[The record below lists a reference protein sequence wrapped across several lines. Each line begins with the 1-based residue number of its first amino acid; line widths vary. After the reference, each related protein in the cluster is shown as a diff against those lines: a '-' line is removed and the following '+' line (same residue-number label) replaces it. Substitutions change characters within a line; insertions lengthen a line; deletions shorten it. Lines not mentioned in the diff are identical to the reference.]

1 MVQKDVRRC
10 GLYVPKDAL
19 QTLALWPLKILQ
31 NLLGHL
37 GSESLNHDPCAS
49 PALRH
54 SLDSKGFLSGVVSS
68 QLSTRPGASRRACP
82 GLKHTRRHTKAEN
95 SKRTFPF
102 SLSEWLWEI
111 RASSLSS
118 AGAPG
123 RNPHPSPRLSWSS
136 AGDVLA
142 GGKGLG
148 GFCKCAP
155 FPVPTKCC
163 LSQLSEDRFSGPKR
177 PIKQQNK
184 QRVWRQEPGQGANLI
199 TRDVMVSSNHHPNLL
214 RAGPRAGGEGVC
226 FPLPP
231 APGAAA
237 EMSRGA
243 RASAQWS
250 QVPGQPL
257 SLLRQEPR
265 PWLFT

>member
-1 MVQKDVRRC
+1 MASEKFSRTC
-10 GLYVPKDAL
+10 
-19 QTLALWPLKILQ
+19 
-31 NLLGHL
+31 LGHL
-37 GSESLNHDPCAS
+37 GSESLNQDPCAS

-54 SLDSKGFLSGVVSS
+54 SLDSKGFLSGCGKQPAEHAAWSLT
-68 QLSTRPGASRRACP
+68 Q
-82 GLKHTRRHTKAEN
+82 GLPETKHTRRHARGAKVNE
-95 SKRTFPF
+95 
-102 SLSEWLWEI
+102 SLLSVQNGSGRSGPLPW
-111 RASSLSS
+111 SS
-118 AGAPG
+118 AGAPD

-136 AGDVLA
+136 RGDVLA

-148 GFCKCAP
+148 GFCKYAP
-155 FPVPTKCC
+155 FLVPTKCC

-184 QRVWRQEPGQGANLI
+184 QRVWRQEPGQGAKLI

-231 APGAAA
+231 ASGAAA

-257 SLLRQEPR
+257 SLLQQEPR
-265 PWLFT
+265 P

>member
-1 MVQKDVRRC
+1 MESGLHSGSSDALCYANKLLSEGRRTGPGGLRRSCPTLSSLPCSVFTSRRGSMVQKDVRRC

-68 QLSTRPGASRRACP
+68 QLSTRPGASRRACQ

-123 RNPHPSPRLSWSS
+123 R
-136 AGDVLA
+136 
-142 GGKGLG
+142 
-148 GFCKCAP
+148 
-155 FPVPTKCC
+155 
-163 LSQLSEDRFSGPKR
+163 
-177 PIKQQNK
+177 K
-184 QRVWRQEPGQGANLI
+184 QRPTV
-199 TRDVMVSSNHHPNLL
+199 
-214 RAGPRAGGEGVC
+214 
-226 FPLPP
+226 
-231 APGAAA
+231 
-237 EMSRGA
+237 
-243 RASAQWS
+243 
-250 QVPGQPL
+250 
-257 SLLRQEPR
+257 
-265 PWLFT
+265 